1 MEIMIV
7 EAFIWEENAR
17 WLSQTNCPSYNNGN
31 VICDMSI
38 PFFHLLYLSSILSN
52 LLPCV
57 ASSFH
62 YRFCDVWQHLAVGRG
77 YILATI

>member
-1 MEIMIV
+1 MEIMIA

-38 PFFHLLYLSSILSN
+38 PSFHLLYLSSIVSN
-52 LLPCV
+52 ILPWLLV
-57 ASSFH
+57 LFITDFVMYSNTLL
-62 YRFCDVWQHLAVGRG
+62 LAGV
-77 YILATI
+77 TF